1 MGMLQSFAPPV
12 EGKADLVEEI
22 TRIVDGWPHRFDPQR
37 AIELGFRVEKDF
49 DEIIRTH
56 IEEDLG
62 GKIAA

>member
-1 MGMLQSFAPPV
+1 MLFRS
-12 EGKADLVEEI
+12 
-22 TRIVDGWPHRFDPQR
+22 WPHRFDPQR